1 MLQNKI
7 YQNYIIEILKSFF
20 VILFSFSVIAWTVKA
35 VNYLDLIVESGYS
48 IFTYLSYSLLGLTG
62 VLTKFI
68 PISFLVTIV
77 FFISKQIEEKEF
89 TILWTAGVKKIHMV
103 NLLLFSSLGILIFYL
118 IFSVLITPYTLNQS
132 RKLLSNKN
140 EISIFPILK
149 ENQFIDAYKGVTL
162 IVGKKIEN
170 EVQNIF
176 IYDNSNNFKS
186 LQSNNAKNESLNIIA
201 QKGIAE
207 KDQLILLKGQLITTL
222 SDNINNSKIVK
233 FDQMNLNLGSIEN
246 NIIKKPKIQET
257 STMQLISCFTNK
269 FDKNIFCNEKSKKE
283 VIPTLNRRIVLP
295 IYIPIISLI
304 SCLLLANTKKNNLM
318 LNKITIFLLSF
329 FTLLFAELFIRYTGV
344 NFLLNY
350 LFIFFPFLLLPVMY
364 LILIQKFKKEIIYK

>member
-186 LQSNNAKNESLNIIA
+186 LKSNNAKNESLNIIA

-207 KDQLILLKGQLITTL
+207 KDQLVLLKGQLITTL
-222 SDNINNSKIVK
+222 SDNTNSKIVK

-269 FDKNIFCNEKSKKE
+269 SDKNIFCNEKSKQE

>member
-20 VILFSFSVIAWTVKA
+20 VILFSFSIIAWTVKA
-35 VNYLDLIVESGYS
+35 VNFLDLIVESGYS
-48 IFTYLSYSLLGLTG
+48 IFTYLSYSLLSLTG

-68 PISFLVTIV
+68 PLSFLVTIV

-89 TILWTAGVKKIHMV
+89 TILWSAGVKKIHIV
-103 NLLLFSSLGILIFYL
+103 NLLLFSSLIILIFYL
-118 IFSVLITPYTLNQS
+118 IFSTLITPYTLNQS
-132 RKLLSNKN
+132 RKLLSDKN

-162 IVGKKIEN
+162 IVSKKIKN

-207 KDQLILLKGQLITTL
+207 KDQLALLKGQLITTL
-222 SDNINNSKIVK
+222 SDNTNSKIVE

-283 VIPTLNRRIVLP
+283 VIPTLNRRIILP

>member
-48 IFTYLSYSLLGLTG
+48 IFTYLNYSLLSLTG

-68 PISFLVTIV
+68 PLSFLVTIV
-77 FFISKQIEEKEF
+77 FFIGKQIEEKEF
-89 TILWTAGVKKIHMV
+89 TILWSAGVKKIHMV
-103 NLLLFSSLGILIFYL
+103 NLLLLSSLVILIFYL
-118 IFSVLITPYTLNQS
+118 IFSTLITPYTLNQS

-162 IVGKKIEN
+162 IVSKKIKN

-269 FDKNIFCNEKSKKE
+269 SDKNIFCNEKSKKE

-364 LILIQKFKKEIIYK
+364 MILIQKFKKEIIYK

>member
-7 YQNYIIEILKSFF
+7 YHNYIIEILKSFF

-68 PISFLVTIV
+68 PLSFLVAIV
-77 FFISKQIEEKEF
+77 FFIAKQIEEKEF
-89 TILWTAGVKKIHMV
+89 TILWSAGVKKIHLV
-103 NLLLFSSLGILIFYL
+103 NLLLLSSMFILIFYL
-118 IFSVLITPYTLNQS
+118 IFSVIITPYTLNQS

-162 IVGKKIEN
+162 IVDKKIKN
-170 EVQNIF
+170 EVQNVFIF
-176 IYDNSNNFKS
+176 DNSNNFS
-186 LQSNNAKNESLNIIA
+186 NLHSNNAKNESLNIIA

-207 KDQLILLKGQLITTL
+207 KDQLVLLKGQMITTL
-222 SDNINNSKIVK
+222 SDNSKSKIVK
-233 FDQMNLNLGSIEN
+233 FDQMNLNLGSLEN

-257 STMQLISCFTNK
+257 STIKLLNCFTNK
-269 FDKNIFCNEKSKKE
+269 SDKNGFCNENSKKE
-283 VIPTLNRRIVLP
+283 VIPTLNRRIILP

-304 SCLLLANTKKNNLM
+304 SCLLLANTKNNLM
-318 LNKITIFLLSF
+318 INKITIFLISF
-329 FTLLFAELFIRYTGV
+329 FILLFVELFIRYTGL
-344 NFLLNY
+344 NYIINY
-350 LFIFFPFLLLPVMY
+350 LFIFFPFLLLPLIY
-364 LILIQKFKKEIIYK
+364 LMLVQKFKKEIIYK

>member
-68 PISFLVTIV
+68 PLSFLVTIV

-89 TILWTAGVKKIHMV
+89 TILWSAGVKKIHMV
-103 NLLLFSSLGILIFYL
+103 NLLFLSSLIILIFYL
-118 IFSVLITPYTLNQS
+118 IFSVFITPYTLNQS

-170 EVQNIF
+170 EIQNVFIF
-176 IYDNSNNFKS
+176 DNSNNFKS

-201 QKGIAE
+201 QKGIAK
-207 KDQLILLKGQLITTL
+207 KDRLVLLNGQLVTTL
-222 SDNINNSKIVK
+222 ADNTNSKIVK
-233 FDQMNLNLGSIEN
+233 FDQMSLNLGSIEN

-257 STMQLISCFTNK
+257 STIQLINCFTNK
-269 FDKNIFCNEKSKKE
+269 FDKNLFCNKKSKKE
-283 VIPTLNRRIVLP
+283 VIPTLNRRIILP

-304 SCLLLANTKKNNLM
+304 SCLLLANTKKSNFM

-329 FTLLFAELFIRYTGV
+329 FTLLLVELFIRYTGV
-344 NFLLNY
+344 NYLINY
-350 LFIFFPFLLLPVMY
+350 LFIFFPFLLLPLMY
-364 LILIQKFKKEIIYK
+364 LMLILKFKKEIIYK

>member
-1 MLQNKI
+1 
-7 YQNYIIEILKSFF
+7 
-20 VILFSFSVIAWTVKA
+20 
-35 VNYLDLIVESGYS
+35 
-48 IFTYLSYSLLGLTG
+48 LTG

-68 PISFLVTIV
+68 PLSFLVTIV
-77 FFISKQIEEKEF
+77 FFIGKQIEEKEF
-89 TILWTAGVKKIHMV
+89 TILWSAGVKKIHMV
-103 NLLLFSSLGILIFYL
+103 NLLLLSSLVILIFYL
-118 IFSVLITPYTLNQS
+118 IFSTLITPYTLNQS
-132 RKLLSNKN
+132 RKLLSDKN

-162 IVGKKIEN
+162 IVSKKIKN

>member
-1 MLQNKI
+1 MFHNKI

-48 IFTYLSYSLLGLTG
+48 IFTYLSYSLFSLTG

-68 PISFLVTIV
+68 PLSFLVAIV
-77 FFISKQIEEKEF
+77 FFITKQIEEKEF
-89 TILWTAGVKKIHMV
+89 TILWSAGVKKIHMV
-103 NLLLFSSLGILIFYL
+103 NLLLFSSLLILTFYL

-162 IVGKKIEN
+162 IVNKKIEN
-170 EVQNIF
+170 EIQNIF
-176 IYDNSNNFKS
+176 IFDNSNSFKS
-186 LQSNNAKNESLNIIA
+186 LHSNNEKNQTLNIVA
-201 QKGIAE
+201 QKGIVK
-207 KDQLILLKGQLITTL
+207 KDKLVLLSGQLITTMT
-222 SDNINNSKIVK
+222 DKKNSKIVK
-233 FDQMNLNLGSIEN
+233 FDQMNLNLGNLDN
-246 NIIKKPKIQET
+246 NIIKSPKIQET
-257 STMQLISCFTNK
+257 STRQLLNCFTNK
-269 FDKNIFCNEKSKKE
+269 FNKNSFCKKSSLKE

-295 IYIPIISLI
+295 FYIPIIALI
-304 SCLLLANTKKNNLM
+304 SCLLLTNTKNNIM
-318 LNKITIFLLSF
+318 VNKITIFLLSF
-329 FTLLFAELFIRYTGV
+329 FILLIAELFIRYTGLNSFV
-344 NFLLNY
+344 NY
-350 LFIFFPFLLLPVMY
+350 LFIFFPIALLPLIY

>member
-207 KDQLILLKGQLITTL
+207 KDQLVLLKGQLITTL
-222 SDNINNSKIVK
+222 SDNTNSKIVN

-269 FDKNIFCNEKSKKE
+269 SDKNIFCNEKSKKE

-304 SCLLLANTKKNNLM
+304 SCLLLVNTKKNNLM

>member
-89 TILWTAGVKKIHMV
+89 TILWSAGVKKIHIV
-103 NLLLFSSLGILIFYL
+103 NLLLFSSLIILIFYL
-118 IFSVLITPYTLNQS
+118 IFSTLITPYTLNQS
-132 RKLLSNKN
+132 RKLLSDKN

-162 IVGKKIEN
+162 IVSKKIKN

-207 KDQLILLKGQLITTL
+207 KDQLILLNGQLITTL

>member
-48 IFTYLSYSLLGLTG
+48 IFTYLNYSLLSLTG

-68 PISFLVTIV
+68 PLSFLVTIV
-77 FFISKQIEEKEF
+77 FFIGKQIEEKEF
-89 TILWTAGVKKIHMV
+89 TILWSAGVKKIHMV
-103 NLLLFSSLGILIFYL
+103 NLLLLSSLVILIFYL
-118 IFSVLITPYTLNQS
+118 IFSTLITPYTLNQS
-132 RKLLSNKN
+132 RKLLSDKN

-162 IVGKKIEN
+162 IVGKKMEN
-170 EVQNIF
+170 EVQNVFIF
-176 IYDNSNNFKS
+176 DNSNNFKS

-201 QKGIAE
+201 QQGIAE
-207 KDQLILLKGQLITTL
+207 KDRLVLLNGQLVTTFA
-222 SDNINNSKIVK
+222 DNKKSKIVK

-257 STMQLISCFTNK
+257 STIQLINCFTNK
-269 FDKNIFCNEKSKKE
+269 FDKNSFCNEKSKKE
-283 VIPTLNRRIVLP
+283 VIPTLNRRIILP

-304 SCLLLANTKKNNLM
+304 SCLLLANTKKNNFI

-329 FTLLFAELFIRYTGV
+329 FTLLFVELFIRYTGV
-344 NFLLNY
+344 NYLINY
-350 LFIFFPFLLLPVMY
+350 LFIFFPFLLLPLMY
-364 LILIQKFKKEIIYK
+364 LLLIHKFKKEIIYK

>member
-68 PISFLVTIV
+68 PLSFLVTIV

-89 TILWTAGVKKIHMV
+89 TILWSAGVKKIHMV
-103 NLLLFSSLGILIFYL
+103 NLLFLSSLIILIFYL
-118 IFSVLITPYTLNQS
+118 IFSVFITPYTLNQS
-132 RKLLSNKN
+132 RKLLSDKN

-170 EVQNIF
+170 EIQNVFIF
-176 IYDNSNNFKS
+176 DNSNNFKS

-201 QKGIAE
+201 QKGIAK
-207 KDQLILLKGQLITTL
+207 KDRLVLLNGQLVTTL
-222 SDNINNSKIVK
+222 ADNTNSKIVK
-233 FDQMNLNLGSIEN
+233 FDQMSLNLGSIEN

-257 STMQLISCFTNK
+257 STIQLINCFTNK
-269 FDKNIFCNEKSKKE
+269 FDKNLFCNKKSKKE
-283 VIPTLNRRIVLP
+283 VIPTLNRRIILP

-304 SCLLLANTKKNNLM
+304 SCLLLANTKKSNFM

-329 FTLLFAELFIRYTGV
+329 FTLLLVELFIRYTGV
-344 NFLLNY
+344 NYLINY
-350 LFIFFPFLLLPVMY
+350 LFIFFPFLLLPLMY
-364 LILIQKFKKEIIYK
+364 LMLIQKFKKEIIYK

>member
-68 PISFLVTIV
+68 PLSFLVTIV

-89 TILWTAGVKKIHMV
+89 TILWSAGVKKIHMV
-103 NLLLFSSLGILIFYL
+103 NLLLLSSLIILIFYL
-118 IFSVLITPYTLNQS
+118 IFSVFITPYTLNQS
-132 RKLLSNKN
+132 RKLLSDKN

-170 EVQNIF
+170 EVQNVFIF
-176 IYDNSNNFKS
+176 DNSNNFKN
-186 LQSNNAKNESLNIIA
+186 LQSNNAKKESLNIIA

-207 KDQLILLKGQLITTL
+207 KDRLVLLNGQLVTTSL
-222 SDNINNSKIVK
+222 NDKSSKIVK

-257 STMQLISCFTNK
+257 STMQLINCFTNK
-269 FDKNIFCNEKSKKE
+269 LDKNLFCNEKSKKE
-283 VIPTLNRRIVLP
+283 VIPNLNRRIILP

-304 SCLLLANTKKNNLM
+304 SCLLLANIKKNNFM

-344 NFLLNY
+344 NYLINY
-350 LFIFFPFLLLPVMY
+350 LFILFPLLLLPLMY
-364 LILIQKFKKEIIYK
+364 LMLIQKFKKEIIYK

>member
-68 PISFLVTIV
+68 PLSFLVTIV

-89 TILWTAGVKKIHMV
+89 TILWSAGVKKIHMV
-103 NLLLFSSLGILIFYL
+103 NLLLLSSLVILIFYL

-176 IYDNSNNFKS
+176 IFDNSNNFKS

-207 KDQLILLKGQLITTL
+207 KDQLVLLKGQLIQL
-222 SDNINNSKIVK
+222 WLIIQIVK
-233 FDQMNLNLGSIEN
+233 L
-246 NIIKKPKIQET
+246 
-257 STMQLISCFTNK
+257 
-269 FDKNIFCNEKSKKE
+269 
-283 VIPTLNRRIVLP
+283 
-295 IYIPIISLI
+295 
-304 SCLLLANTKKNNLM
+304 
-318 LNKITIFLLSF
+318 
-329 FTLLFAELFIRYTGV
+329 
-344 NFLLNY
+344 
-350 LFIFFPFLLLPVMY
+350 
-364 LILIQKFKKEIIYK
+364 

>member
-68 PISFLVTIV
+68 PLSFLVTIV

-89 TILWTAGVKKIHMV
+89 TILWSAGVKKIHMV
-103 NLLLFSSLGILIFYL
+103 NLLLLSSLIILIFYL
-118 IFSVLITPYTLNQS
+118 IFSVFITPYTLNQS
-132 RKLLSNKN
+132 RKLLSDKN

-170 EVQNIF
+170 EVQNVFIF
-176 IYDNSNNFKS
+176 DNSNNFKN
-186 LQSNNAKNESLNIIA
+186 LQSNNAKKESLNIIA

-207 KDQLILLKGQLITTL
+207 KDRLVLLNGQLVTTSL
-222 SDNINNSKIVK
+222 NDKSSKIVK

-257 STMQLISCFTNK
+257 STMQLINCFTNK
-269 FDKNIFCNEKSKKE
+269 LDKNLFCNEKSKKE
-283 VIPTLNRRIVLP
+283 VIPNLNRRIILP

-304 SCLLLANTKKNNLM
+304 SCLLLANIKKNNFM

-344 NFLLNY
+344 
-350 LFIFFPFLLLPVMY
+350 
-364 LILIQKFKKEIIYK
+364 

>member
-207 KDQLILLKGQLITTL
+207 KDQLVLLKGQLITTL
-222 SDNINNSKIVK
+222 SDNTNSKIVK

-269 FDKNIFCNEKSKKE
+269 SDKNIFCNEKSKKE

-304 SCLLLANTKKNNLM
+304 SCLLLVNTKKNNLM

-350 LFIFFPFLLLPVMY
+350 LFIFFPFLLLPLMY
-364 LILIQKFKKEIIYK
+364 LLLIHKFKKEIIYK